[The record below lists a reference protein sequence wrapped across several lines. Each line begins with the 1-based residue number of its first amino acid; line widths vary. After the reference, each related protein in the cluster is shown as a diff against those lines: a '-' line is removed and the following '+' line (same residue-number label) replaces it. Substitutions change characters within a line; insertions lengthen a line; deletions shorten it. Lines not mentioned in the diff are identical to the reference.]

1 VIFETITAI
10 KVANDAISAIK
21 EMAGNIQSITEIGP
35 HLSKLTDAEEELKEK
50 ADNGD
55 MESFFKLEEVRQRK
69 KQVRELMIYAG
80 RPGLL
85 EDWDRH
91 VKVQKER
98 RENERKRIAQ
108 AKARKRQ
115 QIKEIFISAGIILG
129 TLCAV
134 GIFIYAL
141 VWFVNFKGKL

>member
-1 VIFETITAI
+1 
-10 KVANDAISAIK
+10 
-21 EMAGNIQSITEIGP
+21 
-35 HLSKLTDAEEELKEK
+35 
-50 ADNGD
+50 
-55 MESFFKLEEVRQRK
+55 
-69 KQVRELMIYAG
+69 MIYAG